1 MITSDNIE
9 SKEQIINISN
19 NNINQNIS
27 ILDSDLHTKNQND
40 NYESLKDIP
49 KQMTKEEIN
58 NIIER
63 VILELEEDQDELI
76 KVNKEEITDEK
87 LNIKKPSK
95 KKYLPIEVD
104 EVIDINEV
112 NENNKEP
119 FISEVKDKI
128 FKTNQLIEKIIK

>member
-1 MITSDNIE
+1 MITSDNID
-9 SKEQIINISN
+9 SKEQIINIGN

-27 ILDSDLHTKNQND
+27 ILESDLHPKNQND
-40 NYESLKDIP
+40 NYESLKDIL

-63 VILELEEDQDELI
+63 IIFELEADKDELI

-95 KKYLPIEVD
+95 KNICQSK
-104 EVIDINEV
+104 
-112 NENNKEP
+112 
-119 FISEVKDKI
+119 ST
-128 FKTNQLIEKIIK
+128 KT

>member
-1 MITSDNIE
+1 MITSDNID
-9 SKEQIINISN
+9 SKEQIINIGN

-63 VILELEEDQDELI
+63 IIFELEEDKDELI
-76 KVNKEEITDEK
+76 KVNNEEITDEK

-95 KKYLPIEVD
+95 KNICQSK
-104 EVIDINEV
+104 
-112 NENNKEP
+112 
-119 FISEVKDKI
+119 STKI
-128 FKTNQLIEKIIK
+128 